1 MANRLIFL
9 LSILVVGGAAFGQQS
24 LSKEDFAFGSE
35 IEIIDNKSVVDVI
48 LPEDVYQVTK
58 SNTLTD
64 LAVFNSKGEVV
75 PHILVTPESKVI
87 DKSLPSEDLTLFPVY
102 GAKNSESN
110 FSNIKISTA
119 KDGTIVEIQSSNKTN
134 KKDKSKKTVVGYLI
148 DATKIKNK
156 IEKFQL
162 SLDGVQDN
170 YFIKVILEG
179 SQDLKNW
186 NAIESDAVLAKFEV
200 KNEKLKKDEVQLSGS
215 AFTYY
220 RISWPSTS
228 DEIKLSSVKA
238 VFSTKKERVEELQ
251 WKAVSGIKTPA
262 VNDQLIYQY
271 DVGGYYPVSAIK
283 VQFADQNSIA
293 RVSIEAANDE
303 KGAWSHIQA
312 STFFTVIKEGAE
324 LSNLKVNFSDRQ
336 FRFWRLHLNSNLAGV
351 GSSFPDITFGWRPNI
366 VRFLARG
373 EGPFTLAYGSSKAIN
388 VPQSDLINADWT
400 KEVGKGN
407 LKSKIAFGGP
417 EKLVVEKKSKYP
429 LRKIMLWGIL
439 LIGVVL
445 LGSMA
450 FQVKKQTPPSN

>member
-1 MANRLIFL
+1 MASRLFL
-9 LSILVVGGAAFGQQS
+9 LLTILVVGGSSFAQQNI
-24 LSKEDFAFGSE
+24 LKEDFAFGSE
-35 IEIIDNKSVVDVI
+35 IEITDNKSVIDVI

-58 SNTLTD
+58 SNTLAD

-119 KDGTIVEIQSSNKTN
+119 KDGTIVEIQSGNKVN
-134 KKDKSKKTVVGYLI
+134 KKDKSKKTVVGYLV

-156 IEKFQL
+156 IEKFQI

-186 NAIESDAVLAKFEV
+186 SAIESEAVLAKFEV
-200 KNEKLKKDEVQLSGS
+200 NNEKLKKDKVQLSGS

-238 VFSTKKERVEELQ
+238 IFSTEKEKVEEPLQ
-251 WKAVSGIKTPA
+251 WKPVTGIKTPA
-262 VNDQLIYQY
+262 ANDKIIYQY
-271 DVGGYYPVSAIK
+271 DVGGYYPVSGLK

-303 KGAWSHIQA
+303 KGAWSPIQT

-324 LSNLKVNFSDRQ
+324 LSNLQVNFSDRQ

-351 GSSFPDITFGWRPNI
+351 GSRFPDITFGWRPNI

-407 LKSKIAFGGP
+407 LKSKVAFGGP
-417 EKLVVEKKSKYP
+417 EKLVVEKKSEYP
-429 LRKIMLWGIL
+429 IRKIMLWGVL
-439 LIGVVL
+439 LLGVVL

-450 FQVKKQTPPSN
+450 FQVKKLLFH

>member
-200 KNEKLKKDEVQLSGS
+200 KNEKLKKDEVQLQGS

-228 DEIKLSSVKA
+228 DEIKLSSRNNWYGV
-238 VFSTKKERVEELQ
+238 
-251 WKAVSGIKTPA
+251 TPA
-262 VNDQLIYQY
+262 
-271 DVGGYYPVSAIK
+271 P
-283 VQFADQNSIA
+283 
-293 RVSIEAANDE
+293 
-303 KGAWSHIQA
+303 
-312 STFFTVIKEGAE
+312 STA
-324 LSNLKVNFSDRQ
+324 Q
-336 FRFWRLHLNSNLAGV
+336 NLAQY
-351 GSSFPDITFGWRPNI
+351 
-366 VRFLARG
+366 RFHNN
-373 EGPFTLAYGSSKAIN
+373 S
-388 VPQSDLINADWT
+388 
-400 KEVGKGN
+400 
-407 LKSKIAFGGP
+407 
-417 EKLVVEKKSKYP
+417 
-429 LRKIMLWGIL
+429 
-439 LIGVVL
+439 
-445 LGSMA
+445 
-450 FQVKKQTPPSN
+450 